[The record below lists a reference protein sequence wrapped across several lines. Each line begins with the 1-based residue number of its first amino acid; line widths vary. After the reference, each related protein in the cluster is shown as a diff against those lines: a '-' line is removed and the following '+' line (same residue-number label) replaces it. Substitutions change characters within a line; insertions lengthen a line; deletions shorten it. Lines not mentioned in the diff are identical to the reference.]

1 MPLFGNL
8 FRGTPPG
15 DLGLRDGR
23 LRPPPSTPNCAH
35 SQVEPANQA
44 HVDPLPGDWD
54 AVVKAIEAHPEATVV
69 ARTDDWVHAEARTPT
84 MGFVDD
90 LELQR
95 TDEGIVHV
103 RSASRL
109 GSGDLDK
116 NRQRV
121 DEIRTILDDAPR

>member
-8 FRGTPPG
+8 LRGTPRD

-54 AVVKAIEAHPEATVV
+54 TVVAAVAAHPEVTIVT
-69 ARTDDWVHAEARTPT
+69 RTDDWVHAEAQTPT

-90 LELQR
+90 IELQR
-95 TDEGIVHV
+95 TDDGVVHV
-103 RSASRL
+103 RSASRM

-116 NRQRV
+116 NRKRL
-121 DEIRTILDDAPR
+121 DAIRATL